1 MCTTAQ
7 MIYNHLWPYNHSSHS
22 QQLRHK
28 HIVAFYGVAIEVDN
42 HKLLSVALVFELC
55 SGSLKNHIFGNDSRI
70 PWKTPNAAAHTFR
83 WIREILDALE
93 FIHSK
98 NIVHRDLK
106 LDNILVS

>member
-1 MCTTAQ
+1 VYFCKDDF
-7 MIYNHLWPYNHSSHS
+7 IPYNHSSHS
-22 QQLRHK
+22 RQLKHK
-28 HIVAFYGVAIEVDN
+28 HIIALYGVAIEVDN

-55 SGSLKNHIFGNDSRI
+55 PGSLKSHIFGNDNRI
-70 PWKTPNAAAHTFR
+70 PWKTPNAATDTFR
-83 WIREILDALE
+83 WTREILDALE